1 MAYTTA
7 LPTSI
12 NIKFNNITPPK
23 TIDARGELTI
33 TWDLVNETQVYYDL
47 NTSNCGMCP
56 TTTLSNS
63 AVCNLTSDV
72 QDDVY
77 TLCNVTVIIQ
87 VMMECDGVSEQYY
100 SESVEI
106 TIKGEI
112 YNELNTYVLI
122 YVLA

>member
-1 MAYTTA
+1 M
-7 LPTSI
+7 SI

-23 TIDARGELTI
+23 TIDVQGELTI
-33 TWDLVNETQVYYDL
+33 TWDLVNETQVYYDV
-47 NTSNCGMCP
+47 NTSNCGMCS

-87 VMMECDGVSEQYY
+87 VMMECDRVSEQY